1 MRNIQTS
8 FTQHVT
14 QLGLLGRT
22 GEKDSRQIVFD
33 CEKVLKEYPNAV
45 IACIFQRSDGTSPYG
60 GRVQA
65 DGFLRKVTLTATET
79 AVAGEMQIEL
89 RAIEG
94 DVIRKSAIFKGYIA
108 GSLEGEGDTPD
119 SPLDDVL
126 NRLSVV
132 EQKAVCATSA
142 ANEAA
147 EAVKETAEEA
157 TKAANVASSAASKAE
172 EAAAKAASSASN
184 VEETMADAQKKLKQ
198 IENDIEIYQAG
209 YADSQ
214 QKAETAIQAAEDAA
228 ANVSATDEAV
238 QSAEAERVKAE
249 EARVFAESLRA
260 NAESK
265 RGANEE
271 ARVSAENAR
280 KAAEAERVK
289 AEAARVSNES
299 ARANAEDV
307 RSEVEISRENV
318 EKARVEAEAERV
330 AAEAER
336 VSAEENRAASESA
349 RAAAETS
356 RTNAENERAA
366 SFEEM
371 LGQASAIASRIK
383 KVEDDYLTSAD
394 KTELQSDIKTAKQE
408 AILAIMGEAG
418 VDEKYDTLKEIADWI
433 LSDTTASAEL
443 VTRVSNIEKDYLTS
457 GDKTALQKSLT
468 ELKELMGELPDGI
481 SGTVA
486 GYIQQVQA
494 ALNAEA
500 GARENADSTLQATIA
515 SEAEARTAADTSL
528 QASINAEAATR
539 ASQDEAI
546 EKKLNQITD
555 DTTSAVVQFGM
566 NNGYLYY
573 EEVGT

>member
-132 EQKAVCATSA
+132 EQEAVCATSA

-147 EAVKETAEEA
+147 E
-157 TKAANVASSAASKAE
+157 
-172 EAAAKAASSASN
+172 N

-198 IENDIEIYQAG
+198 IENDIETYQTG

-228 ANVSATDEAV
+228 ANVSATAEAV
-238 QSAEAERVKAE
+238 QSAESERVKAE
-249 EARVFAESLRA
+249 EARVSAESLRA
-260 NAESK
+260 EAEK
-265 RGANEE
+265 ARTVKEE
-271 ARVSAENAR
+271 ARANAEDGRSN
-280 KAAEAERVK
+280 AEAERAK
-289 AEAARVSNES
+289 AEGTRVKNEN

-307 RSEVEISRENV
+307 RSEAEISRENV

-330 AAEAER
+330 AAEVGR

-349 RAAAETS
+349 RAAAETL
-356 RTNAENERAA
+356 RANAENERAA

-394 KTELQSDIKTAKQE
+394 KTELQSDIEEAKQE

-468 ELKELMGELPDGI
+468 ELKGLVGELPDGV

-486 GYIQQVQA
+486 GYIQQVQE

-500 GARENADSTLQATIA
+500 DARENADSTLQAAIA
-515 SEAEARTAADTSL
+515 SEAEARTAADTDL
-528 QASINAEAATR
+528 QANIDTEAATR